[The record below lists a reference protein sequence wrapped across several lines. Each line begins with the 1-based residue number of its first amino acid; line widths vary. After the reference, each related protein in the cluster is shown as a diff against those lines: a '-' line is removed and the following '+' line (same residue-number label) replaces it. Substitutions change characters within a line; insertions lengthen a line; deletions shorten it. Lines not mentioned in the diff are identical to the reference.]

1 VGCGNEAL
9 EVAGTFRPQ
18 VVFLD
23 LRVPELNGW
32 EVCDQLRDNEI
43 TGEAAIFGLMAHSPT
58 EDSAR
63 YRRATFDAY
72 LSKPVELD
80 LAGRLVRCAIQ

>member
-1 VGCGNEAL
+1 MLSA
-9 EVAGTFRPQ
+9 
-18 VVFLD
+18 
-23 LRVPELNGW
+23 
-32 EVCDQLRDNEI
+32 CDQLRDNEI
-43 TGEAAIFGLMAHSPT
+43 TGEAVIFALMLYAT
-58 EDSAR
+58 TGDSAR